1 MTVDTTDSFP
11 DFSSQDPSDV
21 SFEQLAARLAELEEW
36 GWVSSDP
43 AVEGEERQKLFDRVF
58 PTGDT
63 SDPWNDYHWVRSEY
77 DRRAAE
83 EFDLGQ

>member
-1 MTVDTTDSFP
+1 MTHDITDSFP
-11 DFSSQDPSDV
+11 HSSSQDPGDV
-21 SFEQLAARLAELEEW
+21 SFEPLGARLRQLEEW

-43 AVEGEERQKLFDRVF
+43 TVDSGDRQDLFDRVF
-58 PTGDT
+58 PHGDT
-63 SDPWNDYHWVRSEY
+63 SGAWNDYHWVRSEY

>member
-1 MTVDTTDSFP
+1 VTVDDTDSSP
-11 DFSSQDPSDV
+11 LFSSPDPSEV
-21 SFEQLAARLAELEEW
+21 GFEQLGARLRELEEW

-43 AVEGEERQKLFDRVF
+43 AVDSEDRMTLFARVF
-58 PTGDT
+58 PGDDT
-63 SDPWNDYHWVRSEY
+63 SGPWNDYHWVRSEY

>member
-1 MTVDTTDSFP
+1 VTVDITDSFP
-11 DFSSQDPSDV
+11 DFSSPHLADV
-21 SFEQLAARLAELEEW
+21 SFEQLGARLSELEEW

-43 AVEGEERQKLFDRVF
+43 TTDSALRRELLNRVF
-58 PTGDT
+58 PNGDT
-63 SDPWNDYHWVRSEY
+63 TGPWNDYHWVRSEY

>member
-1 MTVDTTDSFP
+1 MTIDITDSSR
-11 DFSSQDPSDV
+11 DFSSHDPSDV
-21 SFEQLAARLAELEEW
+21 SFDTLGERLRELEEW

-43 AVEGEERQKLFDRVF
+43 SVDVEARQEAFHRVF
-58 PTGDT
+58 PTGQT
-63 SDPWNDYHWVRSEY
+63 AGPWNDYHWVRSEY